1 MFQNL
6 SQRLTSV
13 FDKLRG
19 RGFLSED
26 DVLNALREIR
36 IALLEADVAL
46 PVVKEFIA
54 KIKERAI
61 GQEVIRSV
69 SPGQMVVKIVH
80 DHLVELLGS
89 TNVDLNLATTPPAS
103 ILMVGLQG
111 SGKTTTSGKIAN
123 YLTQK
128 LKKRVLLVSLDIYRP
143 AAQHQLEVLARSLSI
158 ESLSII
164 EGEKPLS
171 IVKRAIERGNQ
182 GSFDVIVYDTA
193 GRLHIDENLMD
204 ELKEIEALVNPIE
217 TLLVVDAMTGQDAV
231 HIAQGFKISISI
243 TGLVLTRIDGDSRG
257 GAALSMR
264 SVTGCPIKFLG
275 VGEKSDH
282 LEVFHP
288 ERLAGRI
295 LDIGDIVSLV
305 ESASELVDHENAAK
319 MAKKMEKGIF
329 DLEDMASQI
338 EQMLKM
344 GGISNIMNFL
354 PGMGKLKDK
363 ISESGIDN
371 CVVRRQL
378 GIIRSMTKKERKN
391 VNILNAS
398 RRRRIAKGAGLEV
411 SDVNRLLKQHQQM
424 QLMMKKIAKT
434 GVKGLLSGKLGS
446 LFGK

>member
-378 GIIRSMTKKERKN
+378 G
-391 VNILNAS
+391 NI
-398 RRRRIAKGAGLEV
+398 
-411 SDVNRLLKQHQQM
+411 Q
-424 QLMMKKIAKT
+424 MKKT
-434 GVKGLLSGKLGS
+434 VKNG
-446 LFGK
+446 